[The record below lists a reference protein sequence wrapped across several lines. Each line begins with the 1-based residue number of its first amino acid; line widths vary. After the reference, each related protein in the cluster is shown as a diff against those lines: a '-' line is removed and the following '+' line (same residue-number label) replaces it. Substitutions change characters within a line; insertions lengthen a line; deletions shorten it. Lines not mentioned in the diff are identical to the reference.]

1 MKNLSIII
9 LISIFFHGLQAQ
21 AETQANTKPPKPE
34 QVGLEQVKAEQVTS
48 DPGLSVPMKAM
59 HDLTIYPNIPNMV
72 KNVIFLDPMPHET
85 LLKVEFYAAK
95 SMEVDECNK
104 HYLFGDFEVKT
115 LDGYGYP
122 YYIFNSNSQVISTKM
137 GCGNDV
143 KKIKNVPSGKTE
155 TIRYLSLLPIVIYTP
170 QMIDV
175 KYKIWKQDPKELDA
189 RSY

>member
-1 MKNLSIII
+1 MKFRIVIAFIYLILSMA
-9 LISIFFHGLQAQ
+9 LNGQNISDKKDL
-21 AETQANTKPPKPE
+21 KPE
-34 QVGLEQVKAEQVTS
+34 QIELDSTLFAPIQTV
-48 DPGLSVPMKAM
+48 

-72 KNVIFLDPMPHET
+72 KNVINIQPMANES
-85 LLKVEFYAAK
+85 LYRIEFYAVK
-95 SMEVDECNK
+95 STEVDDCNK
-104 HYLFGDFEVKT
+104 HYLLGDFEVKNVE
-115 LDGYGYP
+115 GYGYP
-122 YYIFNSNSQVISTKM
+122 YYIFNSNQQIISTKM